1 MYLYGGSGHAR
12 VIRDIIE
19 ACGYTLEGVIDIN
32 PNLHDF
38 MGVPVQHDVDERV
51 RQMIISIGSNK
62 IRQRIGEQ
70 FAGQI
75 EFPSA
80 IHPSAIVSPY
90 MAGIGEGS
98 VVMQGAIL
106 QSGVSIGRHCIINT
120 GASLDHECVIGDYA
134 HISPHATLCGDVQV
148 GEGTW
153 VGAGSVAIPG
163 IRIGKWSVIGAGSV
177 IVRNIPDGVVAFGNP
192 CRVIRKIQ

>member
-1 MYLYGGSGHAR
+1 MYLYGGSGHAK

-32 PNLHDF
+32 PDLKDF
-38 MGVPVQHDVDERV
+38 MGFPILHDLDERV
-51 RQMIISIGSNK
+51 KQMIISIGSNK
-62 IRQRIGEQ
+62 IRCKIAKECTSKV
-70 FAGQI
+70 
-75 EFPSA
+75 EFPFA
-80 IHPSAIVSPY
+80 VHPSVIRSPFLK
-90 MAGIGEGS
+90 IGEGT

-106 QSGVSIGRHCIINT
+106 QSCVSIGRHCIINT
-120 GASLDHECVIGDYA
+120 GASLDHECIIGDYA
-134 HISPHATLCGDVQV
+134 HISPHATLCGNVHV

-177 IVRNIPDGVVAFGNP
+177 IVRDIPDGVVAYGNP
-192 CRVIRKIQ
+192 CRVIRQI

>member
-32 PNLHDF
+32 PNLLDF
-38 MGVPVQHDVDERV
+38 MGFPVFPDVTDDV

-70 FAGQI
+70 YKGKI
-75 EFPSA
+75 EFPA
-80 IHPSAIVSPY
+80 VVHPSAIVSPHIE
-90 MAGIGEGS
+90 IGEGT

-106 QSGVSIGRHCIINT
+106 QSSTRIGRHCIINT
-120 GASLDHECVIGDYA
+120 GASIDHECQIGDYA
-134 HISPHATLCGDVQV
+134 HISPHATLCGNVHV

-163 IRIGKWSVIGAGSV
+163 IRIGRWSVVGAGSV
-177 IVRNIPDGVVAFGNP
+177 IVRDIPDGVVAYGNP
-192 CRVIRKIQ
+192 CRVVKEIL